1 MAIPPSSVKIKR
13 NGVEYLNNCELCK
26 YTIFE
31 LTCAAMRDVGK
42 FICRRFKSEYYRTF
56 KRQKGRVGTY
66 CQYWVRKNKKYQDT
80 PDVMVGIKP
89 GGFYGG
95 FQELGTKDQPKL
107 GILQKVTRDNIDE
120 ISKIEAQY
128 LSALNEENP
137 LDHIKYDVSGDY
149 EGGAE
154 SN

>member
-13 NGVEYLNNCELCK
+13 DGVEYLNSCEFCK

-42 FICRRFKSEYYRTF
+42 FVARRFKREYYKTF
-56 KRQKGRVGTY
+56 KKGKGRVGSHS
-66 CQYWVRKNKKYQDT
+66 QYWVRKNKKYQDI
-80 PDVMVGIKP
+80 PDVMIGIKP

-95 FQELGTKDQPKL
+95 FQELGTKDQAKL
-107 GILQKVTRDNIDE
+107 GLLQGVVRDNLDE
-120 ISKIEAQY
+120 IRNIEAQY
-128 LSALNEENP
+128 LTALNYDSP
-137 LDHIKYDVSGDY
+137 LDHIHYDVDRDY

-154 SN
+154 D